1 MIESGKKPEQNY
13 NYNERQVVIMR
24 KSRSLGLLL
33 VLSIGAVVFSIS
45 LTGIAQAIPVDHF
58 SPGQSGTDQMV
69 TYVGVLLYFPAPDL
83 TICFCGSYYL
93 SNLDREQTSYYLL
106 ASGIDL
112 TRFIGKEIAV
122 TGKPIVIPCTGTL
135 LQNCDFLIL
144 EAIEENISTD
154 EGERTWG
161 KIKALFK

>member
-1 MIESGKKPEQNY
+1 M
-13 NYNERQVVIMR
+13 
-24 KSRSLGLLL
+24 
-33 VLSIGAVVFSIS
+33 FSIS
-45 LTGIAQAIPVDHF
+45 LAGIVQAIPADNF
-58 SPGQSGTDQMV
+58 SPGQSGTDQPV
-69 TYVGVLLYFPAPDL
+69 ICEGVLLYFPPPDL

-112 TRFIGKEIAV
+112 TRFVGKEITV
-122 TGKPIVIPCTGTL
+122 TGKPVVIPCMGTL

-144 EAIEENISTD
+144 EVIEENIFTD
-154 EGERTWG
+154 EGEKTWG

>member
-1 MIESGKKPEQNY
+1 MIESGKKSERNY

-33 VLSIGAVVFSIS
+33 VLLIPAVVFIVNPAG
-45 LTGIAQAIPVDHF
+45 LTQAVPVDRF
-58 SPGQSGTDQMV
+58 SPGLSETDQTV
-69 TYVGVLLYFPAPDL
+69 IIEGVLLYFPPPDL

-93 SNLDREQTSYYLL
+93 SNLDREQKSYYLL

-112 TRFIGKEIAV
+112 TRFIGKEITV
-122 TGKPIVIPCTGTL
+122 TGKPVVIPCTGTL

-144 EAIEENISTD
+144 EVIEENISTD
-154 EGERTWG
+154 DGEKTWG